1 MSDKIYILAENASPA
16 ARIQSPFGAIAT
28 DVSGSVSAEAV
39 MKNAGLNWRV
49 SKEELFL
56 ADKTKITDHVA
67 IRRDDT
73 KGVLGVVGSGYEPL
87 QNVEAFAFADN
98 LVSQG
103 AMEYVG
109 AGMFEDGKRIFIQAK
124 LNRPDVDGEG
134 GIGLAEVV
142 PGDAIQPYFF
152 FANGHD
158 GGLSVHVQM
167 VNIRVVCGNTFAMAI
182 EQGKK
187 TKNRR
192 AGTAVTLRHTKNVSE
207 RLEETQEM
215 LKWAGLEFTKFIG
228 AAIPFEGEPWE
239 ILSKHA
245 PVTTAVPLAA
255 VLTLP
260 ATGSESNSFA
270 VISRAET
277 GQKLA
282 FSSTFGYPVF
292 SVLDPEV
299 TYSLPPRQVANGV
312 VDAFVHTIEQYL
324 TFPVGARLQDRFA
337 ESILQT
343 LIEVGPQ
350 TLARPTDYDLR
361 ANFVWA
367 ATMALNGL
375 IGQGVPQ
382 DWSTHMIG
390 HELTA
395 LYGIDHARTLACVL
409 PDLLR
414 VQSKNKAEKLL
425 QYAERIWGVR
435 EGSPEQRMEA
445 GIAATEKFFESL
457 GVPTR
462 LKAYGQV
469 KADTPD
475 IVAHRLT
482 ANGMTGLGER
492 QEVTPEAVEK
502 ILELS
507 LA

>member
-1 MSDKIYILAENASPA
+1 MLNFTYQNPTKILFGKGQIANIPAEIPAGAKVLLTYGGGSIHRNGVYEQIRKALAGHTVVEFGGIEPNPEYKTLMKAVDIGRREKVDLLLA
-16 ARIQSPFGAIAT
+16 AGG
-28 DVSGSVSAEAV
+28 GSV
-39 MKNAGLNWRV
+39 L
-49 SKEELFL
+49 
-56 ADKTKITDHVA
+56 
-67 IRRDDT
+67 
-73 KGVLGVVGSGYEPL
+73 
-87 QNVEAFAFADN
+87 
-98 LVSQG
+98 
-103 AMEYVG
+103 
-109 AGMFEDGKRIFIQAK
+109 DG
-124 LNRPDVDGEG
+124 
-134 GIGLAEVV
+134 
-142 PGDAIQPYFF
+142 
-152 FANGHD
+152 
-158 GGLSVHVQM
+158 
-167 VNIRVVCGNTFAMAI
+167 
-182 EQGKK
+182 
-187 TKNRR
+187 
-192 AGTAVTLRHTKNVSE
+192 
-207 RLEETQEM
+207 
-215 LKWAGLEFTKFIG
+215 TKFIG

>member
-1 MSDKIYILAENASPA
+1 MLNFTYQNPTKILFGKEQIANISAEIPAGAKVLLTYGGGSIHRNGVYEQIRKALTGHTVVEFGGIEPNPEYKTLMKAVELGRREKVDLLLAA
-16 ARIQSPFGAIAT
+16 GG
-28 DVSGSVSAEAV
+28 GSV
-39 MKNAGLNWRV
+39 
-49 SKEELFL
+49 
-56 ADKTKITDHVA
+56 I
-67 IRRDDT
+67 
-73 KGVLGVVGSGYEPL
+73 
-87 QNVEAFAFADN
+87 
-98 LVSQG
+98 
-103 AMEYVG
+103 
-109 AGMFEDGKRIFIQAK
+109 DG
-124 LNRPDVDGEG
+124 
-134 GIGLAEVV
+134 
-142 PGDAIQPYFF
+142 
-152 FANGHD
+152 
-158 GGLSVHVQM
+158 
-167 VNIRVVCGNTFAMAI
+167 
-182 EQGKK
+182 
-187 TKNRR
+187 
-192 AGTAVTLRHTKNVSE
+192 
-207 RLEETQEM
+207 
-215 LKWAGLEFTKFIG
+215 TKFIG
-228 AAIPFEGEPWE
+228 AAIPFEGEPWD

-245 PVTTAVPLAA
+245 PVTSAVPLGAI
-255 VLTLP
+255 LTLP

-277 GQKLA
+277 SQKLA
-282 FSSTFGYPVF
+282 FSSTFSYPVF
-292 SVLDPEV
+292 AVLDPEV

-324 TFPVGARLQDRFA
+324 TFPAGAPLQDRFA

-343 LIEVGPQ
+343 LVEVGPQ
-350 TLARPTDYDLR
+350 TLAKPTDYDLR

-395 LYGIDHARTLACVL
+395 LYGIDHARTLASVL
-409 PDLLR
+409 PHLPR

-435 EGSPEQRMEA
+435 EGSPDERIEA

-462 LKAYGQV
+462 LKAYDQV
-469 KADTPD
+469 KADTPST
-475 IVAHRLT
+475 VARRLT

-492 QEVTPEAVEK
+492 QAVTPESVKK